1 MLYLHIK
8 KHMCVTV
15 CNNNEETCHEFI
27 REQGKYRRGLGGS
40 RGKGGNDVIILL
52 KKKNNKN

>member
-27 REQGKYRRGLGGS
+27 REQGEYRRGLGGS
-40 RGKGGNDVIILL
+40 RGKGGMMLL
-52 KKKNNKN
+52 YC